1 LLIVNNKMLNLP
13 IRKLFPTRIA
23 SSYGMNFEFMPELKW
38 GFGYPGAIIFM
49 ILAGLTPYLYFKRKN
64 WL

>member
-1 LLIVNNKMLNLP
+1 MLIVNNKMLNLP

-38 GFGYPGAIIFM
+38 GFSYPGAIIFM
-49 ILAGLTPYLYFKRKN
+49 ILAGLTSYLYFKRKN